1 MGWVSLL
8 LLLPLLLR
16 AGDRSLCTI
25 SFPFIQVCGKTLT
38 QGRILGG
45 QETTLIQWPW
55 QASLKYKTHHWCRVT
70 LIHSSWVMT
79 AAHCFQQNAHDPGA
93 WKVQLGSRTIKPHK
107 LSFSYLHSRRV
118 TEIILHPFY
127 FGGPPKDI
135 ALAKL
140 QSPIRFKRSILP
152 ICLPTS
158 TTQFENVTM
167 CWVTGWGRIKEH
179 EYPRKPWNLQAVELP
194 LIDQKTCDLY
204 YHIGTKLPPFISRIY
219 DDMICAGFKEGKKD
233 ACHGDSGGPLA
244 CEVKGIWHQA
254 GIVSWGDGC
263 GRPYRPSV
271 FTNVSVHTDWILR
284 TIKSNTFSLMPSKLL
299 FLLTLQ
305 LS

>member
-16 AGDRSLCTI
+16 AGDRQRPGHLDA
-25 SFPFIQVCGKTLT
+25 QNGD
-38 QGRILGG
+38 GGARRILGG

-179 EYPRKPWNLQAVELP
+179 ESVELP

-305 LS
+305 LKKWLWS